1 MSKRYSVYRKDTDM
15 PVVVYGTAQECAS
28 ALGVKLNTFYHYVYH
43 RRNLKKYEI
52 FEDELEEL
60 E

>member
-1 MSKRYSVYRKDTDM
+1 M
-15 PVVVYGTAQECAS
+15 PVVVYGTAQECAR

-60 E
+60 EDE